1 MHAVLGSHH
10 FRLLLD
16 VDRWEV
22 QRRDESEWEGL
33 E

>member
-1 MHAVLGSHH
+1 MHAVLGSRR
-10 FRLLLD
+10 FGLLLD

-22 QRRDESEWEGL
+22 LRRDESEWEGL